1 MTAAGGGTMNGSTA
15 PAASGTGT
23 GPGSVGA
30 QVGNDLLRLENL
42 THHYR
47 APRRQKVH
55 AVEDLS
61 LTVAPGEALGLVGE
75 SGCGKSTVARCV
87 VGLIRPT
94 AGQIIFD
101 GTDIW
106 KQSAKWRRRT
116 FARQVAIVFQD
127 PTSSL
132 NPRLKVRDTLA
143 DPLIIHGIGDRD
155 SRRDATGPRTIGH
168 GPPPPRRSRTNAL
181 KSCPEVNASEWP
193 SPEPS
198 PLNPSLL
205 VADEPTSALDVSVQN
220 QILNLVAELRDAL
233 NLSVILISH
242 NIQAV
247 SWLVDRVAVMYLGH
261 KVEEGPVAEVRDHR
275 LHPYTRALLSA
286 SPMITT
292 SSERIILEG
301 TLPNPRNPPSG
312 MPLPD
317 PLLEDRGGLREAEF
331 PPADIPV
338 EGHSKCIAT
347 SPKTRIRPRRT
358 GEGIEHG
365 GGPTSHRGS
374 RQDSTGH
381 L

>member
-1 MTAAGGGTMNGSTA
+1 MTSRLATTAAD
-15 PAASGTGT
+15 GTGRSSS
-23 GPGSVGA
+23 GEV
-30 QVGNDLLRLENL
+30 LLQLENL
-42 THHYR
+42 THRYR
-47 APRRQKVH
+47 APRRQKVY

-94 AGQIIFD
+94 AGRVIFD
-101 GTDIW
+101 GTDVW
-106 KQSAKWRRRT
+106 AQPAKWRRRH

-143 DPLIIHGIGDRD
+143 DPLIIHGIGDKAARNVRVQELLD
-155 SRRDATGPRTIGH
+155 MVHLPRDAADKLPSELSGGQRQRVAIA
-168 GPPPPRRSRTNAL
+168 RAL
-181 KSCPEVNASEWP
+181 S
-193 SPEPS
+193 
-198 PLNPSLL
+198 LNPSLL

-220 QILNLVAELRDAL
+220 QILNLVDELRDAL

-261 KVEEGPVAEVRDHR
+261 KVEEGPVSEVRDHR

-286 SPMITT
+286 SPMITR

-301 TLPNPRNPPSG
+301 TLPSPRNPPSG
-312 MPLPD
+312 CPFRTRCWKT
-317 PLLEDRGGLREAEF
+317 EEICAGEF
-331 PPADIPV
+331 PPADVPV
-338 EGHSKCIAT
+338 PGHEVHCYF
-347 SPKTRIRPRRT
+347 PEDPN
-358 GEGIEHG
+358 
-365 GGPTSHRGS
+365 PV
-374 RQDSTGH
+374 
-381 L
+381 

>member
-1 MTAAGGGTMNGSTA
+1 MTSRLATTAAD
-15 PAASGTGT
+15 GTGRSSS
-23 GPGSVGA
+23 GEV
-30 QVGNDLLRLENL
+30 LLQLENL
-42 THHYR
+42 THRYR
-47 APRRQKVH
+47 APRRQKVY

-94 AGQIIFD
+94 AGRVIFD
-101 GTDIW
+101 GTDVW
-106 KQSAKWRRRT
+106 AQPAKWRRRH

-143 DPLIIHGIGDRD
+143 DPLIIHGIGDKAARNARVQELLD
-155 SRRDATGPRTIGH
+155 MVHLPRDAADKLPSELSGGQRQRVAIA
-168 GPPPPRRSRTNAL
+168 RAL
-181 KSCPEVNASEWP
+181 S
-193 SPEPS
+193 
-198 PLNPSLL
+198 LNPSLL

-220 QILNLVAELRDAL
+220 QILNLVDELRDAL

-261 KVEEGPVAEVRDHR
+261 KVEEGPVSEVRDHR

-286 SPMITT
+286 SPMITR

-301 TLPNPRNPPSG
+301 TLPSPRNPPSG
-312 MPLPD
+312 CPFRTRCWKT
-317 PLLEDRGGLREAEF
+317 EDVCAGEF

-338 EGHSKCIAT
+338 RGHEVHCYF
-347 SPKTRIRPRRT
+347 PEDPN
-358 GEGIEHG
+358 
-365 GGPTSHRGS
+365 PV
-374 RQDSTGH
+374 
-381 L
+381 

>member
-1 MTAAGGGTMNGSTA
+1 MTSRPAPTAAA
-15 PAASGTGT
+15 PPGPEGATT
-23 GPGSVGA
+23 GPDV
-30 QVGNDLLRLENL
+30 LLRLENL
-42 THHYR
+42 VHHYR

-94 AGQIIFD
+94 GGRIIYD
-101 GTDIW
+101 GTDVW
-106 KQSAKWRRRT
+106 AQPARWRRRN
-116 FARQVAIVFQD
+116 FAREVAIVFQD

-143 DPLIIHGIGDRD
+143 DPLIIHKVGDRAA
-155 SRRDATGPRTIGH
+155 RDARVQELLDMVHLPRDAADKLPAELSGGQRQRVAIA
-168 GPPPPRRSRTNAL
+168 RAL
-181 KSCPEVNASEWP
+181 S
-193 SPEPS
+193 
-198 PLNPSLL
+198 LNPSLL

-220 QILNLVAELRDAL
+220 QILNLLAELRDAL

-247 SWLVDRVAVMYLGH
+247 SWLVDRVAVMYLGR

-286 SPMITT
+286 SPMITK

-301 TLPNPRNPPSG
+301 TLPNPRHPPAGCPFTTRCWKAEEVCSS
-312 MPLPD
+312 
-317 PLLEDRGGLREAEF
+317 EF

-338 EGHSKCIAT
+338 EGHEVHCYF
-347 SPKTRIRPRRT
+347 PEDPEVER
-358 GEGIEHG
+358 
-365 GGPTSHRGS
+365 
-374 RQDSTGH
+374 
-381 L
+381 

>member
-1 MTAAGGGTMNGSTA
+1 MSTRTASTA
-15 PAASGTGT
+15 TLGDGH
-23 GPGSVGA
+23 GA
-30 QVGNDLLRLENL
+30 GEGVLLRLENL
-42 THHYR
+42 THRYR
-47 APRRQKVH
+47 APRRQKVY

-94 AGQIIFD
+94 AGRIVFD
-101 GTDIW
+101 GTDVW
-106 KQSAKWRRRT
+106 AQPARWRRTT

-143 DPLIIHGIGDRD
+143 DPLIIHGMGDKAARNARVQELLD
-155 SRRDATGPRTIGH
+155 MVHLPRDAAGKLPSELSGGQRQRVAIA
-168 GPPPPRRSRTNAL
+168 RAL
-181 KSCPEVNASEWP
+181 S
-193 SPEPS
+193 
-198 PLNPSLL
+198 LNPSLL

-233 NLSVILISH
+233 DLSVILISH

-261 KVEEGPVAEVRDHR
+261 KVEEGPVSEVRDHR

-286 SPMITT
+286 SPMITK

-301 TLPNPRNPPSG
+301 TLPSPRNPPSG
-312 MPLPD
+312 CPFRTRCWKT
-317 PLLEDRGGLREAEF
+317 EEVCAGEF

-338 EGHSKCIAT
+338 PGHEVHCYF
-347 SPKTRIRPRRT
+347 PEDPN
-358 GEGIEHG
+358 
-365 GGPTSHRGS
+365 PV
-374 RQDSTGH
+374 
-381 L
+381 

>member
-1 MTAAGGGTMNGSTA
+1 MTSRLATTTADGAGRSS
-15 PAASGTGT
+15 SGE
-23 GPGSVGA
+23 V
-30 QVGNDLLRLENL
+30 LLQLQNL
-42 THHYR
+42 THRYR
-47 APRRQKVH
+47 APRRQMVY

-94 AGQIIFD
+94 AGRVIFD
-101 GTDIW
+101 GTDVW
-106 KQSAKWRRRT
+106 AQPAKWRRRH

-143 DPLIIHGIGDRD
+143 DPLIIHGIGDKAARNARVQELLD
-155 SRRDATGPRTIGH
+155 MVHLPRDAADKLPSELSGGQRQRVAIA
-168 GPPPPRRSRTNAL
+168 RAL
-181 KSCPEVNASEWP
+181 S
-193 SPEPS
+193 
-198 PLNPSLL
+198 LNPSLL

-220 QILNLVAELRDAL
+220 QILNLVDELRDAL

-286 SPMITT
+286 SPMISR

-301 TLPNPRNPPSG
+301 TLPSPRNPPSG
-312 MPLPD
+312 CPFRTRCWKT
-317 PLLEDRGGLREAEF
+317 EDVCAGEF

-338 EGHSKCIAT
+338 PGHEVHCYF
-347 SPKTRIRPRRT
+347 PEDPN
-358 GEGIEHG
+358 
-365 GGPTSHRGS
+365 PV
-374 RQDSTGH
+374 
-381 L
+381 

>member
-1 MTAAGGGTMNGSTA
+1 MTSRTATAAAHGAGRGS
-15 PAASGTGT
+15 SGE
-23 GPGSVGA
+23 V
-30 QVGNDLLRLENL
+30 LLQLQNL
-42 THHYR
+42 THRYR
-47 APRRQKVH
+47 APRRQKVY

-94 AGQIIFD
+94 AGRIIFD
-101 GTDIW
+101 GTDVW
-106 KQSAKWRRRT
+106 AQPAKWRRRN

-143 DPLIIHGIGDRD
+143 DPLIIHGVGDKAARNARVQELLD
-155 SRRDATGPRTIGH
+155 MVHLPRDAAGKLPSELSGGQRQRVAIA
-168 GPPPPRRSRTNAL
+168 RAL
-181 KSCPEVNASEWP
+181 S
-193 SPEPS
+193 
-198 PLNPSLL
+198 LNPSLL

-220 QILNLVAELRDAL
+220 QILNLIAELRDAL

-261 KVEEGPVAEVRDHR
+261 KVEEGPVSEVRDHR

-286 SPMITT
+286 SPMITK

-301 TLPNPRNPPSG
+301 TLPSPRNPPSG
-312 MPLPD
+312 CPFRTRCWKT
-317 PLLEDRGGLREAEF
+317 EEVCAGEF
-331 PPADIPV
+331 PEADIPV
-338 EGHSKCIAT
+338 PGHEVHCYF
-347 SPKTRIRPRRT
+347 PEDPV
-358 GEGIEHG
+358 
-365 GGPTSHRGS
+365 
-374 RQDSTGH
+374 
-381 L
+381 

>member
-1 MTAAGGGTMNGSTA
+1 MTSQLTAATTAGVGRGS
-15 PAASGTGT
+15 SGE
-23 GPGSVGA
+23 
-30 QVGNDLLRLENL
+30 DLLRLENL

-143 DPLIIHGIGDRD
+143 DPLIIHGIGDRAA
-155 SRRDATGPRTIGH
+155 RDARVQELLDMVHLPRDAADKRPEELSGGQRQRVAIA
-168 GPPPPRRSRTNAL
+168 RAL
-181 KSCPEVNASEWP
+181 A
-193 SPEPS
+193 
-198 PLNPSLL
+198 LNPSLL

-233 NLSVILISH
+233 KLSVILISH

-312 MPLPD
+312 CPFRTRCWKT
-317 PLLEDRGGLREAEF
+317 EEVCASEF

-338 EGHSKCIAT
+338 EGHSVHCYFPEDPNPA
-347 SPKTRIRPRRT
+347 
-358 GEGIEHG
+358 
-365 GGPTSHRGS
+365 
-374 RQDSTGH
+374 
-381 L
+381 

>member
-1 MTAAGGGTMNGSTA
+1 MTSPT
-15 PAASGTGT
+15 ASGVVQEAANSNGD
-23 GPGSVGA
+23 A
-30 QVGNDLLRLENL
+30 LLRLENL
-42 THHYR
+42 THRYR
-47 APRRQKVH
+47 APRRQKVY

-101 GTDIW
+101 GTDVW
-106 KQSAKWRRRT
+106 AQPAKWRRRH
-116 FARQVAIVFQD
+116 FARQVAIVLQD

-132 NPRLKVRDTLA
+132 NPRLKVRDTLV
-143 DPLIIHGIGDRD
+143 DPLIIHGIGDQTARKARVQELMD
-155 SRRDATGPRTIGH
+155 MVHLPRDAADKLPSELSGGQRQRVAIA
-168 GPPPPRRSRTNAL
+168 RAL
-181 KSCPEVNASEWP
+181 SLK
-193 SPEPS
+193 
-198 PLNPSLL
+198 PSLL

-220 QILNLVAELRDAL
+220 QILNLMAELRDAL

-261 KVEEGPVAEVRDHR
+261 KVEEGPVSEVRDNR

-286 SPMITT
+286 SPMITK

-301 TLPNPRNPPSG
+301 TLPSPRNPPSG
-312 MPLPD
+312 CPFRTRCWKT
-317 PLLEDRGGLREAEF
+317 EEVCAGEF

-338 EGHSKCIAT
+338 PGHEVHCYFPEGAA
-347 SPKTRIRPRRT
+347 
-358 GEGIEHG
+358 
-365 GGPTSHRGS
+365 
-374 RQDSTGH
+374 
-381 L
+381 